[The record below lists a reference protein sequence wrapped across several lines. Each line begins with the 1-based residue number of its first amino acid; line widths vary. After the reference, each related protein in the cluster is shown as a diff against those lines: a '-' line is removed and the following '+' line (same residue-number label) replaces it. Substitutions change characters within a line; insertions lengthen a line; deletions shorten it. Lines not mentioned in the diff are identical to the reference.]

1 MDRLFITGGSGTI
14 GRAFIR
20 KYRKQYKIYSF
31 ARNEKAQ
38 TSLKRN
44 FPEIEIVFGS
54 VENNIELNHA
64 IRIAKPKILIH
75 AAALKHVDTA
85 EKQPSL
91 AIKSNILGSLNVV
104 ESAIENNIKISIGIS
119 TDKACSPDN
128 VYGQSKYLME
138 RIFQEYDNNNNRF
151 ICCRF
156 GNVAWSNGSVL
167 PYWIKLARE
176 KKVLPVT
183 GKKMSRLIFSSDD
196 AAELIFNAIFL
207 SSKEKNFFILSKK
220 MKKVFMYKLA
230 NLISKKNKFVGL
242 RPGEVLH
249 EDLISKNEINYT
261 KELKNQFL
269 MITPDNEVIKK
280 KRLQEPLSSLNATEM
295 NEKEMKELI
304 NNVDSD
310 GSMSLFEFQNY

>member
-91 AIKSNILGSLNVV
+91 AIPV
-104 ESAIENNIKISIGIS
+104 SIIRSGF
-119 TDKACSPDN
+119 T
-128 VYGQSKYLME
+128 
-138 RIFQEYDNNNNRF
+138 FQI
-151 ICCRF
+151 IC
-156 GNVAWSNGSVL
+156 
-167 PYWIKLARE
+167 
-176 KKVLPVT
+176 
-183 GKKMSRLIFSSDD
+183 
-196 AAELIFNAIFL
+196 
-207 SSKEKNFFILSKK
+207 
-220 MKKVFMYKLA
+220 
-230 NLISKKNKFVGL
+230 
-242 RPGEVLH
+242 
-249 EDLISKNEINYT
+249 
-261 KELKNQFL
+261 
-269 MITPDNEVIKK
+269 
-280 KRLQEPLSSLNATEM
+280 
-295 NEKEMKELI
+295 
-304 NNVDSD
+304 
-310 GSMSLFEFQNY
+310 